1 MKKLKVSR
9 LLILLNLGLSLKAR
23 SRRVMNQLLL
33 LVTIELKAEVAQP
46 SAIFLT
52 EKRKNWHSRTCLS
65 AALRTCWSSSIK
77 SRSAKVRHRMMFSTI
92 SLYIFKMSQ
101 TFTQHGTMS
110 SVEKCP
116 TTKTTKMVR
125 DTKPPRQLGLKHS
138 PASSSSKCSALSSS
152 KAS

>member
-1 MKKLKVSR
+1 MKKSKVNR
-9 LLILLNLGLSLKAR
+9 LLIFNSPGLSLKVR
-23 SRRVMNQLLL
+23 LRRVMNQRLLL
-33 LVTIELKAEVAQP
+33 ATIELKAEPARL

-52 EKRKNWHSRTCLS
+52 EKRKSWHSRTCLS
-65 AALRTCWSSSIK
+65 AALRTCWSSLTK
-77 SRSAKVRHRMMFSTI
+77 SRSVRAKHRMMFSTI

-125 DTKPPRQLGLKHS
+125 DTKPPRQLGSKHS

-152 KAS
+152 KEN